1 MNAEAVT
8 NVACPRLTMPPR
20 PVITTNDRKTIPSTM
35 PLAMRLDQNSFAN
48 QSSYTTSAPTA
59 IVHGSMRRQTGSPAR
74 WSAGGDS
81 SATDPAARVR
91 SKPRKNRSTTVRMNG
106 IDARKPE
113 MSVRK
118 PGAYPNTRFCTTP
131 SASPAANASG
141 IDRNPAATTAA
152 SEPRTT
158 SV

>member
-20 PVITTNDRKTIPSTM
+20 PAMTTNDRNTIPRTM

-48 QSSYTTSAPTA
+48 QSSYTTNAPTA
-59 IVHGSMRRQTGSPAR
+59 IAHGSMRRQAGSPAR

-91 SKPRKNRSTTVRMNG
+91 SKPRKNRSTMVRMNG

-118 PGAYPNTRFCTTP
+118 PGA
-131 SASPAANASG
+131 
-141 IDRNPAATTAA
+141 
-152 SEPRTT
+152 
-158 SV
+158 